1 MLNWRRTELPLV
13 ATAAYK
19 RRSQT
24 ITRRPSPWSQCN
36 SFSEFG
42 VLGLSLLV
50 DGNVGVGVL
59 PQIQES
65 LVRLPCGGF
74 IAPHL
79 LCAAELQ
86 PSQRSRDMSN
96 GKAGMIDQ
104 LLELSRG
111 RPAIAELQISETTD
125 IGGVN
130 KVERVR

>member
-24 ITRRPSPWSQCN
+24 ITRRPSPGGAWN

-74 IAPHL
+74 IAHHL
-79 LCAAELQ
+79 LCAAEVQ
-86 PSQRSRDMSN
+86 PSQGSRDMFN
-96 GKAGMIDQ
+96 GEAGMIDQ

-111 RPAIAELQISETTD
+111 RPAIAEFQ
-125 IGGVN
+125 
-130 KVERVR
+130 VR